1 MRMTGECR
9 IEAPRETVWAALNDP
24 EVLKR
29 CIAGCE
35 ELKKV
40 SDTEFTATVKAK
52 VGPVSVKFAGAVT
65 LSDLDPPA
73 SYIISGEGK
82 GGAAGFAKGGA
93 KVALAA
99 DDGATVLTYD
109 VEARVGGK
117 LAQIGS
123 RLIDSTAKK
132 FADDFFGR
140 FAGEVAGPTEPET
153 PAEAAPE
160 TAEASATEVADA
172 AVGSGLAP
180 GIWVTGVFVI
190 VLLLLA
196 IFGLG

>member
-1 MRMTGECR
+1 MRMTGEYR

-35 ELKKV
+35 ELEKA

-52 VGPVSVKFAGAVT
+52 VGPVSAKFAGAVT

-73 SYIISGEGK
+73 GYTITGEGK
-82 GGAAGFAKGGA
+82 AGAAGFAKGGA
-93 KVALAA
+93 KVALTE

-109 VEARVGGK
+109 VEARIGGK

-123 RLIDSTAKK
+123 RLVDSTAKK

-140 FAGEVAGPTEPET
+140 FAEELAGPAEPEA
-153 PAEAAPE
+153 PGEAAPE
-160 TAEASATEVADA
+160 TGEAPPTGAADA
-172 AVGSGLAP
+172 ADGDGLAP

>member
-9 IEAPRETVWAALNDP
+9 IEAPRETVWAALNEP

-35 ELKKV
+35 KLEKV

-73 SYIISGEGK
+73 SYTISGEGK

-93 KVALAA
+93 KVALTA
-99 DDGATVLTYD
+99 DGGATVLTYD

-123 RLIDSTAKK
+123 RLVDSTAKK

-140 FAGEVAGPTEPET
+140 FAEEVAGPTEPEA
-153 PAEAAPE
+153 PAEAASE
-160 TAEASATEVADA
+160 TAEAADA
-172 AVGSGLAP
+172 VVGDGLAP

>member
-1 MRMTGECR
+1 MTGECR

-35 ELKKV
+35 ELEKV
-40 SDTEFTATVKAK
+40 SDTEFTATVKLK
-52 VGPVSVKFAGAVT
+52 VGPVSAKFAGAVT

-73 SYIISGEGK
+73 SYTISGVGK

-93 KVALAA
+93 KVTLAA
-99 DDGATVLTYD
+99 DDGATVLNYE
-109 VEARVGGK
+109 VEGLVGGK

-123 RLIDSTAKK
+123 RLVDSTAKK
-132 FADDFFGR
+132 FADDFFRR
-140 FAGEVAGPTEPET
+140 FAEEVAGPAEPEM

-160 TAEASATEVADA
+160 AAETPEVAA
-172 AVGSGLAP
+172 GSGLAP
-180 GIWVTGVFVI
+180 GIWVTGVFVVVI
-190 VLLLLA
+190 VLLA
-196 IFGLG
+196 IFALG